1 MRQLPVRQGVHSQN
15 ASSDKD
21 FAIEHHLYTPDK
33 QKNLKVHM
41 KGLYVKFHGF
51 SKGVDQR
58 ARSQNSSMSL
68 PMNMK

>member
-33 QKNLKVHM
+33 QTKNLKVHM

-51 SKGVDQR
+51 SK
-58 ARSQNSSMSL
+58 RSRSESQVPKL
-68 PMNMK
+68 